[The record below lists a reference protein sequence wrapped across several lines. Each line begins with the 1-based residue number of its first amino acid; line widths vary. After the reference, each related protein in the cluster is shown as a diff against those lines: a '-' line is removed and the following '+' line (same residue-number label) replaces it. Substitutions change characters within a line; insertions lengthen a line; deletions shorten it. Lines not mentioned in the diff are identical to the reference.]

1 MRQHARGIPV
11 SSGSPEAI
19 AHYEAAIGQ
28 LHSYVGDP
36 IASLDHALEASPDFV
51 AAHLAKALVL
61 ATFAERQ
68 FAPAIASSI
77 AAARRHGARANDR
90 ERGLLAAAEHLS
102 AGAWN
107 DACAALD
114 AVLVD
119 HPRDALALQVA
130 HLMDFYRG
138 DALNLRNR
146 VARVLPH
153 WSHEVPGYSYVL
165 GMYAFGLEEMN
176 QYAEAEETARAALA
190 LQRKDGWA
198 VHAATHVMEM
208 QGRIDE
214 GIAWLTSRERDWS
227 PDNGFA
233 FHNYWHLAL
242 FHLDR
247 ADHGRVLALYDGAI
261 HPGPAPMLLALVDA
275 TALLWRLR
283 LDDADVGGRFTE
295 VADEWEA
302 KLDGE
307 GGFYAFNDLHAALA
321 FAATEREAAMARLL
335 QRMAHAAEAHDAN
348 AAMTR
353 EVGIP
358 LAKGV
363 AAYGRGRYGEAVDL
377 IAPVRDIAHRFGGS
391 HAQRDVLTLTLVD
404 AARRAGRTSL
414 AKHVLAERLVS
425 KPEAQWGR
433 RILGRIDAPAWPNAP
448 LSHAM

>member
-1 MRQHARGIPV
+1 MKLHDARGIPL
-11 SSGSPEAI
+11 SSGSAEAI
-19 AHYEAAIGQ
+19 RHYETAIGQ
-28 LHSYVGDP
+28 LQSYVGDP
-36 IASLDHALEASPDFV
+36 IASIDQATAASPDFV
-51 AAHLAKALVL
+51 AGHLAKALML

-68 FAPAIASSI
+68 FAPAIAASI
-77 AAARRHGARANDR
+77 GEANKHGAKSNDR
-90 ERGLLAAAEHLS
+90 ERGLMAAAQHFAE
-102 AGAWN
+102 GKWN
-107 DACAALD
+107 DGCAALEG
-114 AVLVD
+114 VLVE
-119 HPRDALALQVA
+119 HPRDALALQIG

-153 WSHEVPGYSYVL
+153 WSHDVPGYSYVL

-190 LQRKDGWA
+190 IQRKDGWA

-242 FHLDR
+242 FHLDHGDHAR
-247 ADHGRVLALYDGAI
+247 AFAIYDSAI
-261 HPGPAPMLLALVDA
+261 HPGPAPTLLSLVDA

-283 LDDADVGGRFTE
+283 LDGADVVARFAE
-295 VADEWEA
+295 VASEWEA

-307 GGFYAFNDLHAALA
+307 GGFYAFNDLHATLA
-321 FAATEREAAMARLL
+321 FAATGREAAAARLMG
-335 QRMAHAAEAHDAN
+335 RMLRSAEGRDAN

-353 EVGIP
+353 DVGLP
-358 LAKGV
+358 LARGV
-363 AAYGRGRYGEAVDL
+363 GAYAHGRYGEAVDL
-377 IAPVRDIAHRFGGS
+377 IAPVRDIANRFGGS
-391 HAQRDVLTLTLVD
+391 HAQRDLISLTLID

-433 RILGRIDAPAWPNAP
+433 RMMARIDAKAVAA
-448 LSHAM
+448 H

>member
-1 MRQHARGIPV
+1 MRHDARGIPV
-11 SSGSPEAI
+11 SAGSAEAI
-19 AHYEAAIGQ
+19 AHYDTAIGQ

-36 IASLDHALEASPDFV
+36 IASLDRALALAPDFV
-51 AAHLAKALVL
+51 AGHLAKALML

-68 FAPAIASSI
+68 FAPAIATSI
-77 AAARRHGARANDR
+77 AEARRHGAKANDR
-90 ERGLLAAAEHLS
+90 ERGLLAAAQHLS
-102 AGAWN
+102 DGAWH

-146 VARVLPH
+146 IMRVLPH
-153 WSHEVPGYSYVL
+153 WSHDVPGYSYVL

-176 QYAEAEETARAALA
+176 QYPEAEETARAALA
-190 LQRKDGWA
+190 IQRKDGWA

-214 GIAWLTSRERDWS
+214 GIAWLTSREHDWS

-242 FHLDR
+242 FHLDHGDHAR
-247 ADHGRVLALYDGAI
+247 ALALYDSAI

-275 TALLWRLR
+275 TAMLWRLK
-283 LDDADVGGRFTE
+283 LDGADVGTRFDT
-295 VADEWEA
+295 VAGEWEA
-302 KLDGE
+302 KLDDE

-321 FAATEREAAMARLL
+321 FAATGRDVANARLM
-335 QRMAHAAEAHDAN
+335 QRMARAAEGRDAN

-353 EVGIP
+353 EVGLP
-358 LAKGV
+358 LARAV
-363 AAYGRGRYGEAVDL
+363 AAYGHARYGEAVDL

-391 HAQRDVLTLTLVD
+391 HAQRDIVTLTLID
-404 AARRAGRTSL
+404 AARRDGRTSL

-433 RILGRIDAPAWPNAP
+433 RILGRIDAKDVAT
-448 LSHAM
+448 H